1 MPSREDLLPFL
12 ATLLGVAAFS
22 LMDGFMKS
30 ASLTIGVFSAMLLR
44 SSIGAGVAASVWRMR
59 GWQRPSAAAMRVHVL
74 RGVVGSAMALTF
86 FYGLTLL
93 PMAEAIA
100 ISFVAPLFAL
110 YLAAVMLGERIG
122 PRALGASL
130 MGLAGVAIIAFARI
144 DGAGDQSR
152 AILGVVSTIVSA
164 LLFAWN
170 LILGRRQA
178 QLASAFEVATFHNL
192 VITGVLLLAAPWL
205 LVWPEPRVLADLVI
219 AALLATSA
227 TVLYAWSY
235 ARAEAQAL
243 VPLEYSAFLWAALFG
258 WLFFAER
265 LTLPTVAGAVLIV
278 AACWIAAP
286 RKRTEQSEV

>member
-1 MPSREDLLPFL
+1 MPSREHLLPFL
-12 ATLLGVAAFS
+12 ATLFGVAVYS

-30 ASLTIGVFSAMLLR
+30 ASLAVGVFSAMLIR
-44 SSIGAGVAASVWRMR
+44 SFIGAGM
-59 GWQRPSAAAMRVHVL
+59 AAAAWHVPGWRRPPPEVMRIHLL
-74 RGVVGSAMALTF
+74 RGGVGCAMALTF

-110 YLAAVMLGERIG
+110 YLAAVLLGERIG
-122 PRALGASL
+122 PQALAASIV
-130 MGLAGVAIIAFARI
+130 GLIGVAIIAAGRI
-144 DGAGDQSR
+144 DASVEQGR
-152 AILGVVSTIVSA
+152 AIAGIVSTIVSA

-170 LILGRRQA
+170 LILGRQQA
-178 QLASAFEVATFHNL
+178 QLAHPLEVATIHNL
-192 VITGVLLLAAPWL
+192 VVGILLLLGAPWL
-205 LVWPEPRVLADLVI
+205 LVWPEARVLGDIAI

-227 TVLYAWSY
+227 AALYAWAY

-278 AACWIAAP
+278 AGCWIAAP
-286 RKRTEQSEV
+286 RKRTEPSQV